1 MESLFLTFE
10 TTTFLF
16 GVIVQWHF
24 KLVFTFDQVLPMS
37 FSLALV
43 RSIFKNL
50 GPYSASRLQVKRN
63 YIFVKETY
71 TR

>member
-24 KLVFTFDQVLPMS
+24 KLVFTFDQGFADVIF
-37 FSLALV
+37 FS
-43 RSIFKNL
+43 SSEIYF
-50 GPYSASRLQVKRN
+50 
-63 YIFVKETY
+63 
-71 TR
+71 